1 MSLFDSYLSS
11 VDFWRFELMILC
23 NFRWDLANQCM
34 PKWIETKR
42 KTVEI
47 TVKILKW
54 WCITVITV
62 NTQTIGNS
70 SSNSLRHN
78 TFMDPQPPLQ
88 VTRGFENNFPW
99 LPCAWFLH
107 QQSWKHKKMR
117 SSAKTKLLQDVRISP
132 QQQRC
137 THFNNENDEPFPPAK
152 VLQFS
157 TSENSKQNLWWST
170 QYLSFPCCY
179 STTLEHSK
187 KSLSSSPSF
196 TSYLLMKNP
205 FCTSFGNIVEFCSW
219 WRWTLGKKCW
229 RISKNKWKHPNNN
242 KTQSLCA
249 TTTPFIR
256 LLIIITTTTEE
267 PLNFHI
273 PIHIHHCVKKC
284 SI

>member
-1 MSLFDSYLSS
+1 
-11 VDFWRFELMILC
+11 MIFASAKL
-23 NFRWDLANQCM
+23 
-34 PKWIETKR
+34 
-42 KTVEI
+42 KT
-47 TVKILKW
+47 
-54 WCITVITV
+54 
-62 NTQTIGNS
+62 Q
-70 SSNSLRHN
+70 
-78 TFMDPQPPLQ
+78 
-88 VTRGFENNFPW
+88 
-99 LPCAWFLH
+99 
-107 QQSWKHKKMR
+107 KMR

-187 KSLSSSPSF
+187 KNLSSSSPSF
-196 TSYLLMKNP
+196 PSYLLMKNP

-219 WRWTLGKKCW
+219 WKWTLGKKCW
-229 RISKNKWKHPNNN
+229 RISKNKWKHPNIN